1 MGVKKISISHQRAKC
16 IGCGACVFL
25 APKNWTM
32 NVHDGRSDLVGGTLQ
47 KNGMVTA
54 TIDEGDAEANK
65 EARDACP
72 VHIIKVG

>member
-54 TIDEGDAEANK
+54 MIDEADLGANREAS
-65 EARDACP
+65 DACP
-72 VHIIKVG
+72 VGIIRVG

>member
-32 NVHDGRSDLVGGTLQ
+32 NVDDGRSDLVGGVLQ

-72 VHIIKVG
+72 VRVIRFQ

>member
-25 APKNWTM
+25 APNNWTM
-32 NVHDGRSDLVGGTLQ
+32 NVHDGRSDLVGGALQ

-54 TIDEGDAEANK
+54 TIDEGDEEANK

-72 VHIIKVG
+72 VRVIRFH